1 MLRAALGTEHRL
13 DICRRSYREILAAP
27 VKRPEGA
34 APKAEG
40 ARKLSPGLNGA
51 KLTSLWGDS
60 LPRRGYRTQPRV
72 STLGNLPSSDSP

>member
-1 MLRAALGTEHRL
+1 MLRATLGTEHRL

-40 ARKLSPGLNGA
+40 AIGLSPGFQP
-51 KLTSLWGDS
+51 WGTI
-60 LPRRGYRTQPRV
+60 P
-72 STLGNLPSSDSP
+72 STDSP

>member
-1 MLRAALGTEHRL
+1 MLRATLGTEHRL

-40 ARKLSPGLNGA
+40 AIGLSPGLNGT
-51 KLTSLWGDS
+51 KI
-60 LPRRGYRTQPRV
+60 RRV
-72 STLGNLPSSDSP
+72 